1 MEGLTSMIYHEK
13 QQQGSMLCA
22 QHALNSLLQGN
33 YFTAPDLSSIALHL
47 DALEETY
54 DDDNI
59 GTTSTNMDDTGFFS
73 VQVLENALKVWGLNL
88 VRWRSEEMR
97 PYHDHPHTQ
106 LAFILNLEQH
116 WFTLRRF
123 GPALPNI
130 DHDPG
135 VGHWFNLNSF
145 LLSPEWVGRLY
156 LGMVLQQAEAEGYS
170 VFAVVQ
176 ADPTAQ
182 LALPRTDADEI
193 APTLPEPTSA
203 PRANS
208 NSQMFART
216 VDRGS
221 STHHPTDLGDIEDDD
236 YELQA
241 ALQASL
247 MTNST
252 DHASFDPPPLAR
264 APIPLPESRSPSH
277 SGSSPDS
284 GFHTPQVAAPV
295 YEEDVDPVA
304 ASMERNRIL
313 LQRMKEEQEY
323 AQRELWADTA
333 LSSGETA
340 GSEERRQRR
349 LRQEE
354 EEQTELRRAIE
365 ESEELTKRNQLSRDG
380 DNSED
385 HVMGD
390 GELHAPG
397 PSSHIFGGNRVY
409 DDDDAELQAALKASL
424 ESAPPGWQHL
434 EPNLSPSRPASLPS
448 ADQAPAAS
456 KDVED
461 VQSISSDS
469 TADQHPSVPETAE
482 PLSVDEIR
490 RKRLAK
496 FGV

>member
-1 MEGLTSMIYHEK
+1 
-13 QQQGSMLCA
+13 ML
-22 QHALNSLLQGN
+22 LL
-33 YFTAPDLSSIALHL
+33 A
-47 DALEETY
+47 
-54 DDDNI
+54 
-59 GTTSTNMDDTGFFS
+59 
-73 VQVLENALKVWGLNL
+73 
-88 VRWRSEEMR
+88 
-97 PYHDHPHTQ
+97 
-106 LAFILNLEQH
+106 
-116 WFTLRRF
+116 
-123 GPALPNI
+123 
-130 DHDPG
+130 
-135 VGHWFNLNSF
+135 
-145 LLSPEWVGRLY
+145 
-156 LGMVLQQAEAEGYS
+156 GYS

-203 PRANS
+203 SHANS

-216 VDRGS
+216 VDQGS
-221 STHHPTDLGDIEDDD
+221 SRHHPTDLGDIEDDD

-247 MTNST
+247 TNST
-252 DHASFDPPPLAR
+252 DHAPFDPPPLAR
-264 APIPLPESRSPSH
+264 APIPLPESRLSSH
-277 SGSSPDS
+277 SGSSSDS

-295 YEEDVDPVA
+295 YEDVDPVA

-340 GSEERRQRR
+340 GIEERRQRR

-365 ESEELTKRNQLSRDG
+365 ESEELTKKNQLSRDG
-380 DNSED
+380 DHGED
-385 HVMGD
+385 YVMGD

-424 ESAPPGWQHL
+424 ESVPPGWQHL
-434 EPNLSPSRPASLPS
+434 EPNLSPSRPASVPS
-448 ADQAPAAS
+448 ADQTPAAN

-461 VQSISSDS
+461 VQSVSSDS
-469 TADQHPSVPETAE
+469 ATDQHPSVPETAE

-496 FGV
+496 FGA